1 MSEPDEPHTRIIR
14 RQPSGPIPQPEE
26 PRTSIIRRAP
36 TGPIPAAPIPAGP
49 QPDSPTTNIPR
60 PPIEDAPTGMIRRA
74 TPVAVPARPGVVDVS
89 TGRTAIAASAVSIVS
104 GWATA
109 VVATD
114 LITGWWHTDRLF
126 CLAVGFLTLLFALST
141 IAGVITLLLRRSAGR
156 YLIAFGSVIALLTFG
171 SVFVAGA
178 RIPLLVCLIPALPV
192 ASLILALHPSTRRW
206 CRVR

>member
-26 PRTSIIRRAP
+26 PRTGIIRRAP
-36 TGPIPAAPIPAGP
+36 TGPIPQAP

-60 PPIEDAPTGMIRRA
+60 PPIEDAPTGLIRRA

-89 TGRTAIAASAVSIVS
+89 TGRTAIAASAVSILS
-104 GWATA
+104 GWTTA

-126 CLAVGFLTLLFALST
+126 CLAVGFLTLLFAVST

-178 RIPLLVCLIPALPV
+178 RIPLLVYLIPVLPV

-206 CRVR
+206 CRLR

>member
-1 MSEPDEPHTRIIR
+1 
-14 RQPSGPIPQPEE
+14 
-26 PRTSIIRRAP
+26 
-36 TGPIPAAPIPAGP
+36 
-49 QPDSPTTNIPR
+49 
-60 PPIEDAPTGMIRRA
+60 MIRRA

-178 RIPLLVCLIPALPV
+178 RIPLLVYLIPVLPV
-192 ASLILALHPSTRRW
+192 ASLVLALHPSTRRW
-206 CRVR
+206 CRLR